1 MTDSLLTEDLNTV
14 DPTKDYLTELVGE
27 NKKFKTPQDLARGKQ
42 EADLYIET
50 MKSRMDEMR
59 ADYLRVMEENKAKA
73 TLQELIDQHKRSLE
87 QEPNR
92 ENPNASIVEKPGI
105 DPKDLDSLL
114 DTKIKAREAE
124 IKRQENYDIVRKKL
138 EERFGPNFQ
147 RSLKEQVRNLELD
160 DDYVNELARRSPNAF
175 FKTLGIDQE
184 PRQSGFQA
192 PPQSSQRSDSFAP
205 KGGEKRTWSY
215 YQNMKKTNPKL
226 YLDPKTTVQ
235 MHNDAQLLGEAFKD
249 GDFNS

>member
-1 MTDSLLTEDLNTV
+1 MTDSLLTEDPNTV
-14 DPTKDYLTELVGE
+14 DPNKDYLTELVGE

-73 TLQELIDQHKRSLE
+73 TLQELIDQAKSAQ

-92 ENPNASIVEKPGI
+92 ENPNANIVEKPGI

-175 FKTLGIDQE
+175 FKTLGIAQDV
-184 PRQSGFQA
+184 RQDGFQA
-192 PPQSSQRSDSFAP
+192 PPKSSQRSDSFAP
-205 KGGEKRTWSY
+205 TGAQKRTWSY
-215 YQNMKKTNPKL
+215 YQDMKKTNPRL
-226 YLDPKTTVQ
+226 YYDPKIAVQ
-235 MHNDAQLLGEAFKD
+235 MHNDAITLGEAFQD
-249 GDFNS
+249 GDFNN